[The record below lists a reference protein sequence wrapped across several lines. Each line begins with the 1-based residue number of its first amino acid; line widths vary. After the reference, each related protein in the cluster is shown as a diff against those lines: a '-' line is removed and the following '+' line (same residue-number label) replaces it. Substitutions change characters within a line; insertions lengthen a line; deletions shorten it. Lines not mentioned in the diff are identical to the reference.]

1 MRQLNARQKKILRDW
16 IRNCNPPQFI
26 DAWDALDG
34 DNGSL
39 QDSSNSLYWRIYNLN
54 PHENFDSNVERFVS
68 DNAEPTDYFGG
79 RW

>member
-1 MRQLNARQKKILRDW
+1 MRTLSKRQKKMLSDW
-16 IRNCNPPQFI
+16 IKSTNPKQFI
-26 DAWDALDG
+26 VADEDLG
-34 DNGSL
+34 EN
-39 QDSSNSLYWRIYNLN
+39 LYWKIYKLN